1 MSPRILVPESAHLG
15 LCWAHVEPQKFQTQ
29 KDKCWEFMFGHFGAH
44 VEASWAML
52 ERHLGVAGSHVE
64 PCVLLRLRYVV
75 CARCWLCCLSA
86 VLSSVFVVLFLCL
99 CVLFM
104 FMLFVVGSF
113 QSVSWNFDF

>member
-1 MSPRILVPESAHLG
+1 MGLVLNLNGKGFLLG
-15 LCWAHVEPQKFQTQ
+15 LDF
-29 KDKCWEFMFGHFGAH
+29 
-44 VEASWAML
+44 EASWAML

-64 PCVLLRLRYVV
+64 PCVLLWLRYVV